1 MIQSR
6 ERQLTKLKHDR
17 MKKKKTINEE
27 EQAPHVE
34 PNITVQEEELKICME
49 NQIHKK
55 TKIQKNTSRTWKK
68 VHPKRT

>member
-1 MIQSR
+1 
-6 ERQLTKLKHDR
+6 

-55 TKIQKNTSRTWKK
+55 LKYRKIHHEHGRRYTQRG
-68 VHPKRT
+68 H